1 MSRANRIVIV
11 GGGIAG
17 LMLATR
23 LGRTLGRAGAAR
35 VTLVDSHPTHLWK
48 PMLHTVAAG
57 TCDVAHSQV
66 AYLSHACSNGFTYQA
81 GRMSGLDRERR
92 EIVLEEMEGHDGKRL
107 LSERRVPYDALVL
120 ALGSQADDASLPGVR
135 DVCHFIDSQPQATAF
150 NAALHCESLRSAVND
165 DALRI
170 VIAGGGTT
178 GVALA
183 AELSRTFAMAAGYG
197 DPQICERL
205 KLTLIERGPRVLGAF
220 PPDVSASTQDQLE
233 QLGFRVLT
241 DTRVV
246 CADRDGFYRDDGQ
259 LIPGDLLV
267 WAAGVKAPDCLR
279 GIGGLTTNAAN
290 QVVVRATLQTAQD
303 ERIFALGDCASFTS
317 SGVGQGECAL
327 PPTAQVAT
335 QQAAHLGRHLGAWLE
350 GRAIP
355 PFAYRDPGAS
365 LSLSGYNAFG
375 ALGRFGFFKGGIVRG
390 RFAQWSH
397 AMLYRRHQHAL
408 HGFARATVLLGAEKL
423 GGLRGPRIR
432 LA

>member
-23 LGRTLGRAGAAR
+23 LGRTLGRSGSAR
-35 VTLVDSHPTHLWK
+35 VTLIDSHPTHLWK
-48 PMLHTVAAG
+48 PMLHAVAAG
-57 TCDVAHSQV
+57 TRDVTRTEV
-66 AYLSHACSNGFTYQA
+66 TYLAHACSHGFTYQA
-81 GRMSGLDRERR
+81 GRMCGLDRRRR
-92 EIVLEEMEGHDGKRL
+92 EVVLGEMAGPDGSRL
-107 LSERRVPYDALVL
+107 LGERRVPYDALVL
-120 ALGSQADDASLPGVR
+120 ALGSQADDAHLPGVR
-135 DVCHFIDSQPQATAF
+135 DVCHFIDSQPQAEAF
-150 NAALHCESLRSAVND
+150 HAALRCEALRSVVND

-183 AELSRTFAMAAGYG
+183 AELSRTFALAAGYG
-197 DPQICERL
+197 DPQIAERL
-205 KLTLIERGPRVLGAF
+205 KLTLVERAPRLLGAF
-220 PPDVSASTQDQLE
+220 PPDVSASTQARLE
-233 QLGFRVLT
+233 GLGFRVLT
-241 DTRVV
+241 DTRIV

-267 WAAGVKAPDCLR
+267 WAAGVKAPDVLR
-279 GIGGLTTNAAN
+279 GIGGLTTNDAN
-290 QVVVRATLQTAQD
+290 QVVVRNTLQTAQD
-303 ERIFALGDCASFTS
+303 ERVFALGDCASLTPAP
-317 SGVGQGECAL
+317 GEFPL

-350 GRAIP
+350 EGRAIA
-355 PFAYRDPGAS
+355 PFVYRAPGA
-365 LSLSGYNAFG
+365 LVSLSGYNASG

>member
-17 LMLATR
+17 LRLATR

-57 TCDVAHSQV
+57 TRDGAHTQV
-66 AYLSHACSNGFTYQA
+66 TYLAHACSNGFTYQA
-81 GRMSGLDRERR
+81 GRMCGLDRSRR
-92 EIVLEEMEGHDGKRL
+92 EVVLGEMEAPDGSRL
-107 LSERRVPYDALVL
+107 LGERRVPYDALVL
-120 ALGSQADDASLPGVR
+120 ALGSQADDAGLPGVR
-135 DVCHFIDSQPQATAF
+135 DVCHFIDSQPQAEAF
-150 NAALHCESLRSAVND
+150 HAALRCKALRSAVSD
-165 DALRI
+165 DALRV

-178 GVALA
+178 GVELA
-183 AELSRTFAMAAGYG
+183 VELSRTFALAAGYG

-205 KLTLIERGPRVLGAF
+205 KLTLVESGPRVLGAF
-220 PPDVSASTQDQLE
+220 PPDVSEASQAQLE
-233 QLGFRVLT
+233 RLGFHVLT

-279 GIGGLTTNAAN
+279 DIGGLITNDAN
-290 QVVVRATLQTAQD
+290 QIVVRNTMQTAQD
-303 ERIFALGDCASFTS
+303 ERIFALGDCASLTLA
-317 SGVGQGECAL
+317 QGECPL

-355 PFAYRDPGAS
+355 PFAYRDPGALVS
-365 LSLSGYNAFG
+365 LSDYNAFG
-375 ALGRFGFFKGGIVRG
+375 TLGRFGFFKGGIVRG
-390 RFAQWSH
+390 QFAQWSH

>member
-17 LMLATR
+17 LKLATR

-57 TCDVAHSQV
+57 TRDVTHTQV
-66 AYLSHACSNGFTYQA
+66 TYLAHACSNGFAYQA
-81 GRMSGLDRERR
+81 GRLCGLDRVRR
-92 EIVLEEMEGHDGKRL
+92 EIVLGEMEAPDGTPL
-107 LSERRVPYDALVL
+107 LGERRVPYDTLVL
-120 ALGSQADDASLPGVR
+120 ALGSQADDARLPGVR
-135 DVCHFIDSQPQATAF
+135 DVCHFIDSQPQAEAF
-150 NAALHCESLRSAVND
+150 HAALHCEALRSAVSD
-165 DALRI
+165 DALRV

-178 GVALA
+178 GVELA
-183 AELSRTFAMAAGYG
+183 AELSRTFALAAGYG

-205 KLTLIERGPRVLGAF
+205 KLTLVESGPRLLRAF
-220 PPDVSASTQDQLE
+220 PPDVSAASQAQLE
-233 QLGFRVLT
+233 RLGFRVLT
-241 DTRVV
+241 DTRIV
-246 CADRDGFYRDDGQ
+246 CADRDGFYRDDGE

-267 WAAGVKAPDCLR
+267 WAAGVKAPDCLKD
-279 GIGGLTTNAAN
+279 IGGLTTNEAD
-290 QVVVRATLQTAQD
+290 QIVVRNTMQTAQD
-303 ERIFALGDCASFTS
+303 ERIFAIGDCASLTPAP
-317 SGVGQGECAL
+317 GESAL

-355 PFAYRDPGAS
+355 PFAYRDPGALVS
-365 LSLSGYNAFG
+365 LSDYNAFG
-375 ALGRFGFFKGGIVRG
+375 TLGRFGFFKGGIVRG
-390 RFAQWSH
+390 QFAQWSH

-408 HGFARATVLLGAEKL
+408 HGFARATVMLGAEKL

>member
-17 LMLATR
+17 LKLATR
-23 LGRTLGRAGAAR
+23 LGRTLGLAGTTH

-57 TCDVAHSQV
+57 TRDVTHTQV
-66 AYLSHACSNGFTYQA
+66 TYLAHACGNGFTYQA
-81 GRMSGLDRERR
+81 GRMCGLDRTRR
-92 EIVLEEMEGHDGKRL
+92 EVVLGEMDAPDGSRL
-107 LSERRVPYDALVL
+107 LGERRVPYDALVL
-120 ALGSQADDASLPGVR
+120 ALGSQADDARLPGVR
-135 DVCHFIDSQPQATAF
+135 DVCHFIDSQPQAEAF
-150 NAALHCESLRSAVND
+150 QAALRCEALRSAVND
-165 DALRI
+165 DALRV
-170 VIAGGGTT
+170 VIAGGGAT
-178 GVALA
+178 GVELA
-183 AELSRTFAMAAGYG
+183 AELSRTFALAAGYG
-197 DPQICERL
+197 DPRIGERL
-205 KLTLIERGPRVLGAF
+205 KLTLVESGPRLLGAF
-220 PPDVSASTQDQLE
+220 PPEVSESTQAGLE
-233 QLGFRVLT
+233 RLGFRVLT
-241 DTRVV
+241 DTRIV

-267 WAAGVKAPDCLR
+267 WAAGVKAPDVLQ
-279 GIGGLTTNAAN
+279 GIGGLLTNEAN
-290 QVVVRATLQTAQD
+290 QIVVRPTLQTAQD
-303 ERIFALGDCASFTS
+303 ERIFALGDCASL
-317 SGVGQGECAL
+317 VPAKGECPL

-335 QQAAHLGRHLGAWLE
+335 QQAAHLGRHLGAWFE

-355 PFAYRDPGAS
+355 PFVYRDPGAS
-365 LSLSGYNAFG
+365 VSLSGYNAFG

-423 GGLRGPRIR
+423 GGLRGPRTR

>member
-1 MSRANRIVIV
+1 
-11 GGGIAG
+11 
-17 LMLATR
+17 
-23 LGRTLGRAGAAR
+23 
-35 VTLVDSHPTHLWK
+35 
-48 PMLHTVAAG
+48 MLHTVAAG
-57 TCDVAHSQV
+57 TCDVAHTQV
-66 AYLSHACSNGFTYQA
+66 AYLAHACSNGFTYQA
-81 GRMSGLDRERR
+81 GRMSGLDRARR

-120 ALGSQADDASLPGVR
+120 ALGSQADDACVPGVR
-135 DVCHFIDSQPQATAF
+135 DVCHFIDSQPQAEAF
-150 NAALHCESLRSAVND
+150 NDALHCAALRSAVND

-183 AELSRTFAMAAGYG
+183 AELRRTFALAAGYG
-197 DPQICERL
+197 DPQIGERL
-205 KLTLIERGPRVLGAF
+205 KLTLVERGPRLLGAF
-220 PPDVSASTQDQLE
+220 PSDVSTSTQTQLE
-233 QLGFRVLT
+233 QFGFRVLT
-241 DTRVV
+241 DTRIV

-279 GIGGLTTNAAN
+279 DIGGLTTNDAN
-290 QVVVRATLQTAQD
+290 QLVVRATLQTEQD
-303 ERIFALGDCASFTS
+303 EHIFALGDCASLKLA
-317 SGVGQGECAL
+317 QGAGAL

-335 QQAAHLGRHLGAWLE
+335 QQAAHLGRHLGAWLQ

-390 RFAQWSH
+390 PFAQWSH

-408 HGFARATVLLGAEKL
+408 HGFARATVLLSAEKL

>member
-35 VTLVDSHPTHLWK
+35 VTLVDSHPSHLWK

-57 TCDVAHSQV
+57 TRDVAHTQV
-66 AYLSHACSNGFTYQA
+66 AYLAHACGNGFTYQA
-81 GRMSGLDRERR
+81 GCMGALDRTRR
-92 EIVLEEMEGHDGKRL
+92 EVVLKEMEGHDGKRL
-107 LSERRVPYDALVL
+107 LGERRVPYDALVL
-120 ALGSQADDASLPGVR
+120 ALGSQADDACLPGVR
-135 DVCHFIDSQPQATAF
+135 DVCHFIDSQPQAEAF
-150 NAALHCESLRSAVND
+150 NAALHCEALRSAVND

-183 AELSRTFAMAAGYG
+183 AELSRTFALAAGYG
-197 DPQICERL
+197 DPQIGERL
-205 KLTLIERGPRVLGAF
+205 KLTLVESESRLLGAF
-220 PPDVSASTQDQLE
+220 PPDISASTQDQLE

-241 DTRVV
+241 DTRIV

-267 WAAGVKAPDCLR
+267 WAAGVKAPDVLR
-279 GIGGLTTNAAN
+279 GIGGLTTNGAN
-290 QVVVRATLQTAQD
+290 QIVVRATLQTAQD
-303 ERIFALGDCASFTS
+303 ERIFALGDCASLTLAE
-317 SGVGQGECAL
+317 GECAL

-335 QQAAHLGRHLGAWLE
+335 QQAEHLGRHLGAWLE

-365 LSLSGYNAFG
+365 LALSGYNAFG

>member
-23 LGRTLGRAGAAR
+23 LGRTLGRDGAAR
-35 VTLVDSHPTHLWK
+35 VTLVDQHPTHLWK

-57 TCDVAHSQV
+57 TRDVAHTQV
-66 AYLSHACSNGFTYQA
+66 AYLAHACGNGFTYQA
-81 GRMSGLDRERR
+81 GRLCGLDRARG
-92 EIVLEEMEGHDGKRL
+92 EIVLGEMVAPDGSRL
-107 LSERRVPYDALVL
+107 LGERRVPYDALVL
-120 ALGSQADDASLPGVR
+120 ALGSQADDACLPGVR
-135 DVCHFIDSQPQATAF
+135 DVCHFIDSQAQAEAF
-150 NAALHCESLRSAVND
+150 HAALRCEALRSAVND
-165 DALRI
+165 DAVRI

-183 AELSRTFAMAAGYG
+183 AELSRTFALAAGYG
-197 DPQICERL
+197 DPRIGERL
-205 KLTLIERGPRVLGAF
+205 KLTLVEGGPRVLGAF
-220 PPDVSASTQDQLE
+220 PPGVSASTQGQLE
-233 QLGFRVLT
+233 ALGFRVLT
-241 DTRVV
+241 DTRIV

-267 WAAGVKAPDCLR
+267 WAAGVKAPDVLA
-279 GIGGLTTNAAN
+279 GIGGLATNDAN
-290 QVVVRATLQTAQD
+290 QIVVRRSLQSAQD
-303 ERIFALGDCASFTS
+303 ERIFALGDCASLTRS
-317 SGVGQGECAL
+317 DGEHTL

-335 QQAAHLGRHLGAWLE
+335 QQAAHLGRHFGAWLE

-365 LSLSGYNAFG
+365 VSLSGYNACG

-397 AMLYRRHQHAL
+397 AMLYRRHQQAL
-408 HGFARATVLLGAEKL
+408 HGFARATMLLGAEKL

>member
-1 MSRANRIVIV
+1 
-11 GGGIAG
+11 
-17 LMLATR
+17 
-23 LGRTLGRAGAAR
+23 
-35 VTLVDSHPTHLWK
+35 
-48 PMLHTVAAG
+48 
-57 TCDVAHSQV
+57 
-66 AYLSHACSNGFTYQA
+66 
-81 GRMSGLDRERR
+81 
-92 EIVLEEMEGHDGKRL
+92 
-107 LSERRVPYDALVL
+107 
-120 ALGSQADDASLPGVR
+120 
-135 DVCHFIDSQPQATAF
+135 
-150 NAALHCESLRSAVND
+150 
-165 DALRI
+165 
-170 VIAGGGTT
+170 
-178 GVALA
+178 
-183 AELSRTFAMAAGYG
+183 
-197 DPQICERL
+197 
-205 KLTLIERGPRVLGAF
+205 
-220 PPDVSASTQDQLE
+220 
-233 QLGFRVLT
+233 
-241 DTRVV
+241 VV

-279 GIGGLTTNAAN
+279 GIGGLTTNDAN
-290 QVVVRATLQTAQD
+290 QLVVRATLQTAQD
-303 ERIFALGDCASFTS
+303 ERIFALGDCASLTPEQGS
-317 SGVGQGECAL
+317 SAL

-408 HGFARATVLLGAEKL
+408 HGYARATVLLGAEKL

>member
-23 LGRTLGRAGAAR
+23 LGRTLGRDGAAR

-48 PMLHTVAAG
+48 PMLHSMAAG
-57 TCDVAHSQV
+57 TRDVAQTQV
-66 AYLSHACSNGFTYQA
+66 AYLAHACSHGFTYQA
-81 GRMSGLDRERR
+81 GRMCGLDRTRR
-92 EIVLEEMEGHDGKRL
+92 EIVLGEMAAPDGSRL
-107 LSERRVPYDALVL
+107 LGERHVPYDTLVL
-120 ALGSQADDASLPGVR
+120 ALGSEANDASLPGVR
-135 DVCHFIDSQPQATAF
+135 DICHFIDSQPQAEAF
-150 NAALHCESLRSAVND
+150 NAALRCESLRSAVND
-165 DALRI
+165 DALRV
-170 VIAGGGTT
+170 VIAGGGAT

-183 AELSRTFAMAAGYG
+183 AELRQTFALAAGYG

-205 KLTLIERGPRVLGAF
+205 KLTLIESGPRLLGAF
-220 PPDVSASTQDQLE
+220 APEVSTSAQEQLE
-233 QLGFRVLT
+233 QCGFRVLT
-241 DTRVV
+241 DTRIV

-267 WAAGVKAPDCLR
+267 WAAGVKAPDVLK
-279 GIGGLTTNAAN
+279 GIGGLATNAAN
-290 QVVVRATLQTAQD
+290 QIVVRSSLQTAQD
-303 ERIFALGDCASFTS
+303 ERIFALGDCASLTVTD
-317 SGVGQGECAL
+317 GKGAL

-335 QQAAHLGRHLGAWLE
+335 QQAAHLSRHLGAWLD

-365 LSLSGYNAFG
+365 VSLSDYNAFG
-375 ALGRFGFFKGGIVRG
+375 ALGRFGIFKGGIVRG

-408 HGFARATVLLGAEKL
+408 HGFTRATMLLGAEKL
-423 GGLRGPRIR
+423 GGLRGPRLR